1 MTWIRIPWDGKL
13 DPLQQDEQTL
23 VLAKPMQDGSWA
35 VGLFNLSETEREIAV
50 DFTDL
55 GLERPQR
62 VRDLW
67 RQVDL
72 PPEASDYRSAWR
84 HTTSLWCGSGRRKTD
99 RPMDG
104 HATERR
110 RRSV

>member
-1 MTWIRIPWDGKL
+1 V
-13 DPLQQDEQTL
+13 QQDEQTL

-55 GLERPQR
+55 GRERPQR

-72 PPEASDYRSAWR
+72 PPEASHYRAR
-84 HTTSLWCGSGRRKTD
+84 VAPHDVALVRLW
-99 RPMDG
+99 
-104 HATERR
+104 
-110 RRSV
+110 SVED